1 MLKINGFLIAGIIGV
16 AVIGSHFGV
25 QYGRAVWGS
34 NDMWWTPKAMALTL
48 SETRHNFELFVRGD
62 LLQNHLKKGTLSA
75 IDSQGESYRLVP
87 EDIQVRLNNW
97 YKVKSSMLH
106 SAVLAAF
113 LLGISVMSLVVGVKQ
128 LVVEKRK
135 IQASHMQE
143 TLDSVHDP

>member
-1 MLKINGFLIAGIIGV
+1 MHKINGFLITGIIGV

-34 NDMWWTPKAMALTL
+34 NDRWWTPKSMALTL
-48 SETRHNFELFVRGD
+48 SETRHNFELFVRGE

-97 YKVKSSMLH
+97 HKVKSSMLH

-113 LLGISVMSLVVGVKQ
+113 LLGISVMSLAVGVIQ
-128 LVVEKRK
+128 LVVEKKNLQTSR
-135 IQASHMQE
+135 IQE
-143 TLDSVHDP
+143 TLDRALDP